1 MAQQKRKDKWDI
13 RDAKALRAMA
23 HPLRMRLM
31 EVITREGTATATQ
44 CAREVGESVANCSY
58 HLNTLAKYG
67 FVEEAEGGQGREKP
81 WRLVHAGHN
90 WSPWTMDTEE
100 GVLAAEAANEAFVE
114 AEFAL
119 IRERRRLESLE
130 SDEWHDALGG
140 STATVL
146 LTADETAEAMAQMR
160 KLIEGFKDRRDNPE
174 LRPEGAR
181 PVRFFLYTSVA
192 PKR

>member
-1 MAQQKRKDKWDI
+1 MAQQKRKEKWDI

-81 WRLVHAGHN
+81 WRLVHRGHS
-90 WSPWTMDTEE
+90 WAAWAMDTEE

-130 SDEWHDALGG
+130 PEEWRDAIGG
-140 STATVL
+140 STTNVP
-146 LTADETAEAMAQMR
+146 LTAAEAAELTAQMR
-160 KLIEGFKDRRDNPE
+160 KLLEQFKDRRENPE
-174 LRPEGAR
+174 LRPADAR
-181 PVRFFLYTSVA
+181 PVHFFLYTSVA
-192 PKR
+192 PQR